1 MKLTNKSKYLINLFD
16 KNKIIKKENLTNETE
31 NILHDFYLTLIK
43 AFKFVQKININKY
56 VSFAIEK
63 IDNFRNI
70 PKPVSFPPNSLP
82 KEIRSHIETM
92 SKSIFKYSLE
102 IYDRNITILFITE
115 LTNPEIY
122 IKTYDKYFKFM
133 LVWLYIINEV
143 SLEKCAT
150 ELTVYIYHTS
160 LLKKLPSNNNDILD
174 EINVNTAFTSTC
186 PVNSE
191 IVIFRKEEW
200 FKVFIHETI
209 HNFGLDF
216 SDLNINSCNEKILL
230 LFNATSKVNLY
241 ESYAEFWA
249 RIINVMFCSFVS
261 LDSFEKFKNNFEQI
275 ISSEIVYSCVQM
287 IKVLNYMDLDYVSL
301 ISKKESK
308 TLYKENTSVLS
319 YYIITFVLIYSYQDF
334 LLWCE
339 TNNSEI
345 LSFKKTQKNILDFCK
360 FIKEKYK
367 TNDLIQFIK
376 MIQTSDITNKNKFM
390 NNNLRMTLCELD

>member
-16 KNKIIKKENLTNETE
+16 KNKMIKKEKLTNETQ
-31 NILHDFYLTLIK
+31 NILNDFYLTLVQ

-56 VSFAIEK
+56 VSFNIEK

-70 PKPVSFPPNSLP
+70 PKPVSFSPNSFP
-82 KEIRSHIETM
+82 KEIRVNIETM

-102 IYDRNITILFITE
+102 IYDRIITILFITE
-115 LTNPEIY
+115 LTNPEMH
-122 IKTYDKYFKFM
+122 IKTYNKYFKFM

-150 ELTVYIYHTS
+150 ELTIYIYHTS
-160 LLKKLPSNNNDILD
+160 LLKELPSNNNDVLD

-200 FKVFIHETI
+200 FKVFIHETM

-249 RIINVMFCSFVS
+249 RIINIMFCSFVS
-261 LDSFEKFKNNFEQI
+261 SDSFEIFKNKFEQI
-275 ISSEIVYSCVQM
+275 ISAEIVYSCLQM
-287 IKVLNYMDLDYVSL
+287 IKVLNYMGLNYVSL

-339 TNNSEI
+339 SNNSEI
-345 LSFKKTQKNILDFCK
+345 LSFKKTQQNILDFCK

-376 MIQTSDITNKNKFM
+376 MIQSSEITNKNKFM